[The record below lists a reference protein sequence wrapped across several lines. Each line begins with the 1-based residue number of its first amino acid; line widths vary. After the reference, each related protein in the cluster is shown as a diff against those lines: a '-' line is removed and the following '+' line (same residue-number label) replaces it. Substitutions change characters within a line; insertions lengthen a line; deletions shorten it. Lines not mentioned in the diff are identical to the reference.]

1 MLTSLAYFDAQNNYG
16 YLTGHHA
23 ERFMSAPG
31 QHDDLYCP
39 VAPGEAQSPLGPHIV
54 AMPMA

>member
-1 MLTSLAYFDAQNNYG
+1 MLTSLAYFHAHSDYH

-31 QHDDLYCP
+31 PHDGLYCP
-39 VAPGEAQSPLGPHIV
+39 VAPGEAQSPVGPHV
-54 AMPMA
+54 AAMPMA